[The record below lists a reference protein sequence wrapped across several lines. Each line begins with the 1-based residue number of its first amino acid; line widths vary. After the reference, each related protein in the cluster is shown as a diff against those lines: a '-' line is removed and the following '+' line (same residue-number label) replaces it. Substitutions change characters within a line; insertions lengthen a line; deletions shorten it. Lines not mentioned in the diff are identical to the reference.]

1 MTNRLRTAATDG
13 TAFGV
18 WCTIPSGAV
27 TEQLALTDPD
37 YVCIDCQHGLIDYAD
52 MLAMLQAMARID
64 VTSVVRVVS
73 HDHAV
78 IGKVLDAG
86 ADAVIVPMVND
97 RAQAEHVASACRYA
111 PTGVRSYGPVRAT
124 ATVGSAE
131 TDVLDAHV
139 LCLVMIETER
149 GVANADEI
157 CSTPGIDGVYIGPA
171 DLAISLGE
179 RPGGLIP
186 GRHTEAVEHVLD
198 RCNAR
203 GIIPAIHSYD
213 GATARQYAAMGFRMV
228 TVGVDLRLLRA
239 AVVSE
244 LRDGRGPTGS

>member
-1 MTNRLRTAATDG
+1 LTNRLREAASNG
-13 TAFGV
+13 TAFGA
-18 WCTIPSGAV
+18 WCTVPSGAV
-27 TEQLALTDPD
+27 TEQLALTDLD
-37 YVCIDCQHGLIDYAD
+37 YVCIDCQHGLVDYRD
-52 MLAMLQAMARID
+52 MLVMLQSMARTN
-64 VTSVVRVVS
+64 VTTVVRVVS
-73 HDHAV
+73 HDHAT

-97 RAQAEHVASACRYA
+97 RTQAEYVASACRYA
-111 PTGVRSYGPVRAT
+111 PRGIRSYGPVRAA

-139 LCLVMIETER
+139 LCLVMIETEQ

-157 CSTPGIDGVYIGPA
+157 CSTPGIDGIYIGPA

-186 GRHTEAVEHVLD
+186 GRHLESVEHVLD
-198 RCNAR
+198 RCNAH

-213 GATARQYAAMGFRMV
+213 GATARRYAAMGFRMV

-239 AVVSE
+239 AVANE
-244 LRDGRGPTGS
+244 LRDARGT

>member
-1 MTNRLRTAATDG
+1 LTNRLREAATKG

-18 WCTIPSGAV
+18 WCTVPSGAV
-27 TEQLALTDPD
+27 TEQLALTDLD
-37 YVCIDCQHGLIDYAD
+37 YVCIDCQHGLVDYAD
-52 MLAMLQAMARID
+52 MLVMLQAMARTK

-73 HDHAV
+73 HDHAM

-97 RAQAEHVASACRYA
+97 RAQAEYVASACRYA
-111 PTGVRSYGPVRAT
+111 PRGIRSYGPVRAN

-139 LCLVMIETER
+139 LCLVMIETEQ

-186 GRHTEAVEHVLD
+186 GPHSEAVRHVLD
-198 RCNAR
+198 RCNAHR
-203 GIIPAIHSYD
+203 IIPAIHSYD
-213 GATARQYAAMGFRMV
+213 GATARRYADMGFRMV

-239 AVVSE
+239 GVANE
-244 LRDGRGPTGS
+244 LGDARGT